1 MERPFAVANPDKVHA
16 MLKPGE
22 ERNTEPR
29 GSLLEQSR
37 FLRAGPVFKTD
48 LWLVENLSESVLGA
62 AGSQGGSQL

>member
-1 MERPFAVANPDKVHA
+1 

-37 FLRAGPVFKTD
+37 FLRAGLVFKTD